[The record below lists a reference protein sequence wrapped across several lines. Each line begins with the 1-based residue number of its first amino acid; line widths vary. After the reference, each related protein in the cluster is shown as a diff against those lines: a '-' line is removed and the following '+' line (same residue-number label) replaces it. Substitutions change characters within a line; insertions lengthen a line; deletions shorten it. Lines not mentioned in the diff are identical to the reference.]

1 MLPMKAPVFVIAF
14 MIAVA
19 PTMAAEK
26 PVHMPGIYSDLR
38 YDKATDDISGT
49 EIFIV
54 PAAGGY
60 TAFVQ
65 FAEGEPG
72 VALAVPVNVSRDRI
86 SFTVP
91 EPSGGAGVYDGRI
104 SATEFVGTVTTT
116 NNGKTNSTPIRLARK
131 KSYWQ

>member
-1 MLPMKAPVFVIAF
+1 MKPPVFVVAF
-14 MIAVA
+14 MMAVA
-19 PTMAAEK
+19 PAIAAE
-26 PVHMPGIYSDLR
+26 PIHVPGIYSDLR
-38 YDKATDDISGT
+38 YDKQTDDLSGT

-65 FAEGEPG
+65 FAEGEAG
-72 VALAVPVNVSRDRI
+72 AALAVPVKVNQDHV

-104 SATEFVGTVTTT
+104 SAREFVGTVTTT
-116 NNGKTNSTPIRLARK
+116 VNGKTNSTPIRLARK